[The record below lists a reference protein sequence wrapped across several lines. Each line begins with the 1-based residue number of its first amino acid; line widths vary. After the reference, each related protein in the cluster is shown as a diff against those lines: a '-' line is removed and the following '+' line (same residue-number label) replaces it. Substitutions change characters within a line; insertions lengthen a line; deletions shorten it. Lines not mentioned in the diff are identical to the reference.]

1 MQYSGVCFTTVVSQ
15 THTFKVKAL
24 ISQNEPKSL
33 INIKSKLNH
42 GNNILI
48 VFDTKNL
55 SYEVMNNQ

>member
-15 THTFKVKAL
+15 TITFKVKAL

-48 VFDTKNL
+48 VLDTKNL
-55 SYEVMNNQ
+55 SNEVMNNQ